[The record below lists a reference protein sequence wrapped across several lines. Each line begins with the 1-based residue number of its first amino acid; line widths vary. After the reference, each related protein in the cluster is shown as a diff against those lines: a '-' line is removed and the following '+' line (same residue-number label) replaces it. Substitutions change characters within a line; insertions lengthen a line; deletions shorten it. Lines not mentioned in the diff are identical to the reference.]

1 MKWQYHLSALAAGL
15 IFTGCTGDKEA
26 SAAPDGAA
34 LPMGIPPQLGP
45 GGKGFGGT
53 PLKPGGN
60 TIADAEA
67 AAKALGQKEED
78 LAWTDADNPDA
89 ELPELQELMAAGPT
103 KGAWMKSETEA
114 LRESRKTGKPL
125 LIWFTDS
132 TRSSACKTL
141 SQELLTTADFQSW
154 ADENTVRL
162 VVDQTGDGDIDMAT
176 RKKVYARNLKKKYA
190 ARGYPTL
197 MVVSPSSEVIGKY
210 TGYRRGKEDFIFGQM
225 KQGVEVANEN
235 QRIWRSSLEK
245 KGYREWS
252 DGKGNVIFAKLG
264 YYKDGNLVLVEPDG
278 NRARVHEGKLSAA
291 DRVWIQKQKEIR
303 GIQ

>member
-1 MKWQYHLSALAAGL
+1 
-15 IFTGCTGDKEA
+15 
-26 SAAPDGAA
+26 
-34 LPMGIPPQLGP
+34 MGIPPQLGP

-67 AAKALGQKEED
+67 AAKALGQNEAD
-78 LAWTDADNPDA
+78 LAWTDPDNPDA

-132 TRSSACKTL
+132 ARSSTCKTL
-141 SQELLTTADFQSW
+141 SQQLLTTQDFQNW

-197 MVVSPSSEVIGKY
+197 MVVSPSSEVIGRY
-210 TGYRRGKEDFIFGQM
+210 TGYRRGKEDFIFGQV

-235 QRIWRSSLEK
+235 RRVWHSSLEK
-245 KGYREWS
+245 KGYRMWS
-252 DGKGNVIFAKLG
+252 DGKGHDIFAKLG
-264 YYKDGNLVLVEPDG
+264 YYKDGNLILVEPEG
-278 NRARVHEGKLSAA
+278 GKVRVSESRLSAG